1 MARLL
6 PLAALALVVAACGS
20 QSATRTV
27 TSTRTVTVRVAS
39 SVPVQ
44 TVAVPYVVGIREP
57 HASAKVKSAGLTV
70 VIARAFSTAQ
80 PKTYVYDQEP
90 KAGNRINKG
99 SQVTIYVSEGPP
111 P

>member
-6 PLAALALVVAACGS
+6 PLAALALVAAACGS

-27 TSTRTVTVRVAS
+27 TRTVTVTVA

-57 HASAKVKSAGLTV
+57 NAFAKVKSAGLTV

-90 KAGNRINKG
+90 KAGNRIDTG

>member
-27 TSTRTVTVRVAS
+27 TSTRTVTVAS

-57 HASAKVKSAGLTV
+57 QAFTKVKSAGLTV

-90 KAGNRINKG
+90 KAGNRIDKG

>member
-20 QSATRTV
+20 QSATRTI
-27 TSTRTVTVRVAS
+27 TSTRTVTVAS

-90 KAGNRINKG
+90 KAGNRIDKG